1 MEKFIRRTCAALIL
15 LGGLVAS
22 GVAMAQGC
30 VVARGAGMPAEHFM
44 LSSGGSELPWD
55 SESSKPSEPRLSA
68 TAAYRSLDSGR
79 HFVGTEEQHERREEG
94 SQVINHSNFLDLGM
108 TYSVSPRFTATLT
121 LPVVKHDRSQVVRA
135 NDAQRTILRR
145 FHTQSDGIGDLRV
158 SGNWW
163 MRDPGK
169 RPRANLQLG
178 LGLDAPTGKDDV
190 EDDFDIY
197 NPTMRSIVTERR
209 TVDQSIQ
216 PGDGGWGVAVEA
228 YGYTRVGERTH
239 LYANGS
245 YTITPQE
252 KNGVPTFRSN
262 PFESVMSISDSYM
275 ARVGVEHAV
284 PLRLAG
290 LMTFSLGARI
300 EGVPVH
306 DLVGGSEGFRRPGYA
321 VSIEP
326 GISAIFGTW
335 SASLF
340 APVAI
345 SRNRQRSVPDAQWTD
360 ATGVFRHGDAAFA
373 DYTVMASLTKRFS
386 AGRP

>member
-1 MEKFIRRTCAALIL
+1 MERFIRRTSVTLIL
-15 LGGLVAS
+15 LGGAFAS
-22 GVAMAQGC
+22 DLAMAQGC

-44 LSSGGSELPWD
+44 LSARSDATWAED
-55 SESSKPSEPRLSA
+55 AESAASEPRFSA
-68 TAAYRSLDSGR
+68 TAAYRSLESGR

-108 TYSVSPRFTATLT
+108 TYSISPRYTATLT

-135 NDAQRTILRR
+135 NDAQRTILER

-158 SGNWW
+158 SGNMWL
-163 MRDPGK
+163 RDPVK

-178 LGLDAPTGKDDV
+178 LGIDAPTGKDDV
-190 EDDFDIY
+190 TDNFDIY
-197 NPTMRSIVTERR
+197 NPTTRTIVSERR

-216 PGDGGWGVAVEA
+216 PGDGGWGLAVEA
-228 YGYTRVGERTH
+228 FGYVRMGERTH
-239 LYANGS
+239 AYVSGS
-245 YTITPQE
+245 YTITPEE

-262 PFESVMSISDSYM
+262 PFESVMSIADSYM

-290 LMTFSLGARI
+290 TMTFSLGTRI

-321 VSIEP
+321 ISIEP
-326 GISAIFGTW
+326 GVSATFSSW

-360 ATGVFRHGDAAFA
+360 ASGVFRHGDAAFA
-373 DYTVMASLTKRFS
+373 DYTVMASVTKRFG
-386 AGRP
+386 ATRP